1 MRTLSRPLDICAGL
15 LKSQSTAAQNGKM
28 AGKAASFWNGCLV
41 VGGLDEGGV

>member
-28 AGKAASFWNGCLV
+28 ANGGLV